1 MKIAGKFIKKA
12 LALSLSLAT
21 VIGIGFGT
29 PLSTFTGMNVSANYY
44 DIDHVQSYHCN
55 NYRYVIKDDGT
66 VAIIDCT
73 DKNNLTT
80 STIPNTING
89 MTVTSIEGN
98 SYWYYNNYEEII
110 DSGAFESCSKL
121 TKVIIPNTVRS
132 IDSSAFANCKNLTDV
147 VMNNGLEEISNSAFR
162 GCISLRNI
170 NIPNSVVS
178 IGYSAFSNCLNLTNI
193 VIPSSVNKIYSGAFS
208 GCVSLTSVEIPYSV
222 TDIEAGAFSGCKNL
236 TIYGVKNSSAEN
248 YANSNNIPFVDIN
261 NIEIQDISFE
271 KSSTAIVKG
280 DSKILTTIITPS
292 KATNKNITWTTSDN
306 SIATVL
312 NGKVTAISTGTATI
326 TAKTSNGKTA
336 TCNITV
342 VDSPVYANEITL
354 NTNSLNIANGT
365 YEILKA
371 TVTPINSTDDNITW
385 TSSDRNI
392 VSVSNG
398 KITAISAG
406 TATITASI
414 NNGKT
419 ASCTVTIFNPTIA
432 TTPEELRQDFEIDNS
447 GNIYILKYKDKKS
460 EITVPNA
467 MHIENFMGDFTAYVQ
482 IKPNAFDGCQNLKK
496 VTIQSGM
503 VVESGA
509 FSNCPNLETVVFE
522 GTVGKV
528 RSGAF
533 VNCPKLKNVIL
544 KKAFVNCNDSFVNCP
559 NLTNIQ
565 GFPTDNYKVIDDV
578 IYKKNSLDDGSYFW
592 SLLLCPVGKKGVFTI
607 PDDTQITSIDDRAFD
622 SCSMLEEIKIGNNI
636 KKIGDYAFR
645 DCTNLKTINIPE
657 SITNIGN
664 YIFLNCAE
672 LKNVNFQKSLSTIG
686 KYWFQN
692 CINLSDIT
700 LPAST
705 NRIAEGAFKG
715 CTKIENIA
723 IPNKV
728 AKIEKYAFED
738 CTSLKNIKIPDGV
751 RSIAEWT
758 FHNCTGLEE
767 IDLPNSVTFL
777 GGSAFNGCED
787 LKKIAI
793 SDNLTSVNASMFRE
807 CKSLQEVV
815 LSNKLS
821 NVGQYTFYN
830 CSNIEVITI
839 PNKVANIYRYAFA
852 NCQNLKKIYIPP
864 CVSNIDKTAFENCPD
879 VVIYGKADSY
889 AQKFA
894 GNNNIPF
901 VSAYEITNNSE
912 LDFGMVSLGEDITVN
927 VKLSDD
933 NLNCKYLIKYKKK
946 DADKW
951 TVLQDYTT
959 NKSVTFIPD
968 EKSDYNMVVYAK
980 DENGFIF
987 SKSLSFKVTDEISNT
1002 SYLSTDTIYQGKS
1015 VAVNTKA
1022 ENGNG
1027 KYTYAVFYKKK
1038 DESKWNTAQDF
1049 SRNTYISITPRFAG
1063 EYEILVKAK
1072 DRKGYIDE
1080 KILTVNVIEPFRAEL
1095 KISDK
1100 NVFLGNSVTL
1110 TANATGG
1117 YGDYTYAF
1125 YYRKA
1130 TDETWTTKQ
1139 NFSTN
1144 NSIALKPAYETE
1156 YEICVK
1162 VKDKSGDLQKLYNK
1176 FNVSKVPPLTNTS
1189 VLTKSSINL
1198 GEYATVKCSSTGG
1211 IAPCQYAVYYKKKT
1225 DTNWTAKQSFSENTT
1240 VTFKPA
1246 KAVDYDVC
1254 IKAKDSQGTV
1264 SKKYLSLKVIQNNV
1278 VNTSALVSSSILLG
1292 SSATVKCSATSGTS
1306 PYQYAVYYKK
1316 ENDPNW
1322 YEVQSFDENATVT
1335 FKPLKALT
1343 YNVCV
1348 KAKDKNNTVDKKYF
1362 TLNVT
1367 QPISNLS
1374 LNAYLASSNI
1384 NKGDTA
1390 VAICSAKDG
1399 IEPYKYA
1406 LYAKKSTSSYWST
1419 IQDFNSN
1426 SVITYKP
1433 TDVGNYDIC
1442 VKVKDNS
1449 SKVDKQYLTLTVK

>member
-44 DIDHVQSYHCN
+44 DVDHVQSYRCN

-98 SYWYYNNYEEII
+98 CYWYYNNYEEII

-432 TTPEELRQDFEIDNS
+432 TTTEALTQDFEIQEKNEF
-447 GNIYILKYKDKKS
+447 IHILKYRD
-460 EITVPNA
+460 
-467 MHIENFMGDFTAYVQ
+467 
-482 IKPNAFDGCQNLKK
+482 NLKK

-664 YIFLNCAE
+664 YIFLNCTE
-672 LKNVNFQKSLSTIG
+672 LKNVNFQKSLSAIG

-692 CINLSDIT
+692 CVNLSDIT

-751 RSIAEWT
+751 TSIAEWT
-758 FHNCTGLEE
+758 FHNCTALEE
-767 IDLPNSVTFL
+767 IDIPNSVTFL
-777 GGSAFNGCED
+777 GGSAFNGCEN

-793 SDNLTSVNASMFRE
+793 SDNLTSVNGSMFYG

-821 NVGQYTFYN
+821 AVGQYTFYN

-839 PNKVANIYRYAFA
+839 PNKVTNIYRYAFA

-1015 VAVNTKA
+1015 VVVNTKA

-1027 KYTYAVFYKKK
+1027 NYTYAVFYKKK

-1162 VKDKSGDLQKLYNK
+1162 VKDKSGDLQKVYDK
-1176 FNVSKVPPLTNTS
+1176 FNVSKVSPLTNTS

-1211 IAPCQYAVYYKKKT
+1211 IAPYQYAVYYKKKT

-1240 VTFKPA
+1240 VTFKPV

-1254 IKAKDSQGTV
+1254 IKAKDSIGTV

-1343 YNVCV
+1343 YHVCV